1 MGKAAYA
8 FSLALITG
16 LTFGCTQSGS
26 QIDYADFDPSYNSQ
40 NFGNYH
46 KDRDT
51 RVVIIGST
59 LGEAPAVFGRM
70 VTDAMQG
77 QNRGGRTNFTTI
89 PGASAEDNL
98 RVVMAFDVAPYGNS
112 ICDGHIPKPVKTP
125 GVTTVQGAW
134 CWGNRVQSYVSART
148 KATNAANP
156 EFRRLIGDVT
166 REMFPQNLRRKLDEN
181 SSDHCVGC

>member
-8 FSLALITG
+8 FSLALISG

-98 RVVMAFDVAPYGNS
+98 RVVMAFDVASYGNS

-134 CWGNRVQSYVSART
+134 CWGQPRT
-148 KATNAANP
+148 ILCLGAHQGDERGKPGIPPPHRRCDTRNVPPEPAAQ
-156 EFRRLIGDVT
+156 T
-166 REMFPQNLRRKLDEN
+166 
-181 SSDHCVGC
+181 